1 MAYTAGT
8 STNIVTGAAALFIAS
23 AANSTDAGTTLP
35 AIASNSTATDALTD
49 GVGFKNVGY
58 TTDGLA
64 LSFEPNYNEV
74 MVDQVLDAA
83 KIFKTEMKAYAQCT
97 LAEATLL
104 NLLVVLGGQ
113 TADYSSTGVTSVDG
127 ISGSASGI
135 TYLNLNPGS
144 LFDTPVERTAVWVGN
159 PAGKT
164 ASAPKKE
171 RIYVAPRAMSMETV
185 AVNVKR
191 DEASTL
197 PVRFRLLPDSNSRF
211 GRVYDRV
218 YV

>member
-8 STNIVTGAAALFIAS
+8 STNIVTGAAALFIGTAT
-23 AANSTDAGTTLP
+23 NSTDAGTSLP
-35 AIASNSTATDALTD
+35 AIASNSAATEVLD
-49 GVGFKNVGY
+49 GGTGFRNVGY

-113 TADYSSTGVTSVDG
+113 TADYSSTGVTSVDN
-127 ISGSASGI
+127 ISGSVSGI
-135 TYLNLNPGS
+135 TYMNLNPGS

-159 PAGKT
+159 PSGKT
-164 ASAPKKE
+164 AGSKKE

-197 PVRFRLLPDSNSRF
+197 PVRFRLLADNNGRF
-211 GRVYDRV
+211 GRVYDRT

>member
-8 STNIVTGAAALFIAS
+8 STNIVTGAAALFIGAS
-23 AANSTDAGTTLP
+23 PISTDAGTSLP
-35 AIASNSTATDALTD
+35 AIASNSAATDVLQD
-49 GVGFKNVGY
+49 GATFKNVGY

-113 TADYSSTGVTSVDG
+113 TADFSSTGVSTIDN
-127 ISGSASGI
+127 ISGSVSGI
-135 TYLNLNPGS
+135 TYMNLNPGS

-159 PAGKT
+159 PSGKT
-164 ASAPKKE
+164 AGQKKE
-171 RIYVAPRAMSMETV
+171 RIYYAPRTMSMETV
-185 AVNVKR
+185 AINVKR
-191 DEASTL
+191 DEAATL
-197 PVRFRLLPDSNSRF
+197 PVRFRLLADNNGRF
-211 GRVYDRV
+211 GRVYDRA

>member
-8 STNIVTGAAALFIAS
+8 SSNIVTGAAALFI
-23 AANSTDAGTTLP
+23 GTTPITTDVGTSLP
-35 AIASNSTATDALTD
+35 AIASNSEATTALSD

-113 TADYSSTGVTSVDG
+113 TADYSSTGVSTIDN
-127 ISGSASGI
+127 ISGSVSGI
-135 TYLNLNPGS
+135 TYMNLNPGS

-159 PAGKT
+159 PSGKT
-164 ASAPKKE
+164 AGQKKE
-171 RIYVAPRAMSMETV
+171 RIYYAPRTMSMETV
-185 AVNVKR
+185 AINVKR
-191 DEASTL
+191 DEAATL
-197 PVRFRLLPDSNSRF
+197 PVRFRLLADNNGRF
-211 GRVYDRV
+211 GRVYDRT